1 MPFFKE
7 SERLKNKKIVTL
19 QVQIPIKKN
28 RLFAKRV
35 LSSAFG
41 FMPKASLTVEA
52 AMVLPLFLFFMV
64 LLMMPMEI
72 MNQGRRIQ
80 TALETT
86 GEELSQ
92 YAYVLDQLKQGEK
105 IDAEKMEGFSEAF
118 LDGLT
123 EQGILLYARKKVEGQ
138 VDLKRVEKVSF
149 AKSSVLQD
157 GETIDLIMNYRVR
170 LPFSVFGLKSVPMTA
185 RSCRRAWV
193 GKEGGKGIKDGENE
207 EIVYVGKGS
216 VRYHRSRT
224 CHYLYNDLQ
233 QTTLAGVENLRNLSG
248 GKYKPCSR
256 CGKAAAGDSAVY
268 VMPSGE
274 RYHTDKNCSS
284 ITSYVSAVSISEVR
298 HLGPC
303 SYCSH

>member
-7 SERLKNKKIVTL
+7 SERIYNKKTVTL
-19 QVQIPIKKN
+19 QVQIPIKIN

-35 LSSAFG
+35 LSSAFCSQ
-41 FMPKASLTVEA
+41 PKASLTVEA
-52 AMVLPLFLFFMV
+52 AMVLPLFLFLMV

-72 MNQGRRIQ
+72 MNQGRKIQ
-80 TALETT
+80 TALESA
-86 GEELSQ
+86 GEEMSQ
-92 YAYVLDQLKQGEK
+92 YAYVLDQIKQGEK
-105 IDAEKMEGFSEAF
+105 IDAGKINGLSESLLNGF
-118 LDGLT
+118 T
-123 EQGILLYARKKVEGQ
+123 EQGILLYVRKKIEGR
-138 VDLKRVEKVSF
+138 VDLKRVENITF
-149 AKSSVLQD
+149 DRSSVLQD
-157 GETIDLIMNYRVR
+157 GETIDLIMNYRVK
-170 LPFSVFGLKSVPMTA
+170 LPFSAFGLQSVPMTA

-193 GKEGGKGIKDGENE
+193 GKEGGKGIRNGETE

-224 CHYLYNDLQ
+224 CHYLYNHLQ
-233 QTTLAGVENLRNLSG
+233 QTTLAGVEKLRNLSG

-256 CGKAAAGDSAVY
+256 CGKTAAKDSAVY

-284 ITSYVSAVSISEVR
+284 IISYVSAVTISEVR

>member
-7 SERLKNKKIVTL
+7 SEHSTNKKIVTL
-19 QVQIPIKKN
+19 QVQIPMKIN

-35 LSSAFG
+35 LSSAFC
-41 FMPKASLTVEA
+41 FDPKASLTVEA

-64 LLMMPMEI
+64 LLMMPMDI
-72 MNQGRRIQ
+72 MNQSRRIQ
-80 TALETT
+80 TALEAA
-86 GEELSQ
+86 GEEMSQ
-92 YAYVLDQLKQGEK
+92 YAYVLDQLKQGGK
-105 IDAEKMEGFSEAF
+105 IDAEKMEGFSDAF

-123 EQGILLYARKKVEGQ
+123 EKGVLLYARKKIEDH
-138 VDLKRVEKVSF
+138 VDLKRVEDISF
-149 AKSSVLQD
+149 ARSSVLQD
-157 GETIDLIMNYRVR
+157 GVTIDLIMNYQVR

-193 GKEGGKGIKDGENE
+193 GKEGGKSIREGENE

-224 CHYLYNDLQ
+224 CHYLHNDLR

-256 CGKAAAGDSAVY
+256 CGRTAASGSTVY

-284 ITSYVSAVSISEVR
+284 IISYVSAVSISEVR

>member
-1 MPFFKE
+1 MPFFKK
-7 SERLKNKKIVTL
+7 SAGIKNKKIVTL
-19 QVQIPIKKN
+19 QVQIPMKIN

-35 LSSAFG
+35 LSSAFC
-41 FMPKASLTVEA
+41 FKPKASLTVEA

-72 MNQGRRIQ
+72 MNEGRRIQ
-80 TALETT
+80 TAMEAT
-86 GEELSQ
+86 GEEMSQ

-105 IDAEKMEGFSEAF
+105 IDAAKIDGLGEAF
-118 LDGLT
+118 LEGLT
-123 EQGILLYARKKVEGQ
+123 EEGILLYARKKVESQ
-138 VDLKRVEKVSF
+138 VDLKRVENISF
-149 AKSSVLQD
+149 ARSSVLRD

-193 GKEGGKGIKDGENE
+193 GKEGGTGIKNGEEE

-256 CGKAAAGDSAVY
+256 CGKAAGAGSAVY